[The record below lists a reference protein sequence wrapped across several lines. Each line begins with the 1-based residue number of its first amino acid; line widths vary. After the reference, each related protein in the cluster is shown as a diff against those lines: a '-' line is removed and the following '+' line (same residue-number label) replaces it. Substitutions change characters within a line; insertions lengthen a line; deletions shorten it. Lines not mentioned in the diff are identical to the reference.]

1 MNFTPS
7 NKMNQHINFN
17 SYTLIKKNPSNFKK
31 IQNNNNLQANNF
43 NLNTSFQNN
52 QFVLNKNKI
61 INIPKA
67 QNFKDLSFNQLNNQ
81 INNKFNTTDTQN
93 KNNNDFIQINQNIN
107 IINKNNI
114 VNQNI
119 NNFIQIH
126 NHSNIINKN
135 IIVNQNNNFIK
146 QNVKMKKIKKEF
158 KTEII
163 GAEIFGKMKPLGQA
177 LTEGNNKNINI
188 NNNMI
193 GHIDLNKQILLTKKY
208 NINIIYYD
216 EALPTDKESNNIC
229 AYFKLKLEGVFY
241 RVNNYNLFLYI
252 CHKISQNKRA
262 FILITSGS
270 CAKKLFDYLSQK
282 NINQIYKY
290 YIYCMHKQNYEHL
303 KNFYPKL
310 KEIFTEFNDLAKD
323 IFSNE
328 NLIFKNPPIIASN
341 FIYFND
347 YNKTYIK
354 LHMEIIRKYSL
365 YKLMKLYNNDKSK
378 FIESI
383 KKKKNIYYETMAR
396 ELVYNDDEAMIKYFK
411 SCTNEPEEELRKIFN
426 NIHNV
431 QSYVSNY
438 TLESFYYKYINKFL
452 RKGDFHSFRIFSNHI
467 SKFIYN
473 LLEYRKTKLQNTTI
487 TLYRT
492 MRITKEEFTIY
503 LNSIGKVICYPSFT
517 STSSK
522 NLLYCPFGSDPNLIL
537 VKLIIQQN
545 NCKSI
550 ISIRDLS
557 EHPSEEEYLCL
568 PFTFFKI
575 TNVECKTVNIIH
587 SDIIYLTALNSQ
599 KPIEDM
605 FLEFMENETDNL
617 DPEGLDMLRL
627 TNNDTT
633 IFLNPYIH
641 SNFYKKYA
649 FLF

>member
-1 MNFTPS
+1 
-7 NKMNQHINFN
+7 MNQHINFN
-17 SYTLIKKNPSNFKK
+17 TLIKKNPSNFKK
-31 IQNNNNLQANNF
+31 KKNNNNLQANNF
-43 NLNTSFQNN
+43 NLNASFQNN
-52 QFVLNKNKI
+52 QFVLNKKKK

-126 NHSNIINKN
+126 NHTNIINKN

-146 QNVKMKKIKKEF
+146 QNVKMKMIKKEF

-177 LTEGNNKNINI
+177 LTEGNNRNINI

-262 FILITSGS
+262 FILITPGS

-452 RKGDFHSFRIFSNHI
+452 RKGDFDSFRVLSNHI
-467 SKFIYN
+467 SKFIYH
-473 LLEYRKTKLQNTTI
+473 LYEYRKTILQTSNN
-487 TLYRT
+487 TLYRSMYISQDEYT
-492 MRITKEEFTIY
+492 TYK
-503 LNSIGKVICYPSFT
+503 NNIGKVICYPSFT
-517 STSSK
+517 STSLHSGW
-522 NLLYCPFGSDPNLIL
+522 NPTPQNSNLIL
-537 VKLIIQQN
+537 VRLVIQQN
-545 NCKSI
+545 NSQSI
-550 ISIRDLS
+550 INIMNLS
-557 EHPSEEEYLCL
+557 QHKTEEEFLCL

-575 TNVECKTVNIIH
+575 TNVVCNTVNNIH
-587 SDIIYLTALNSQ
+587 TDTIYLTALNSE
-599 KPIEDM
+599 KPLEEM
-605 FLEFMENETDNL
+605 FLDFLQNETDNL
-617 DPEGLDMLRL
+617 DPEGLEMIRL
-627 TNNDTT
+627 TNDNTT
-633 IFLNPYIH
+633 MYLNKYVKK
-641 SNFYKKYA
+641 NCYTKYK
-649 FLF
+649 FPF